1 MMTTRLPAVGILA
14 CLTLGFCAACGSS
27 SSPASGPTPGDG
39 GLPSAPDATTGD
51 DANTVDD
58 AEAAVEAGAPV
69 DAGEGGALVDAN
81 PGDGG
86 RDLSTDRTAFFGDS
100 RCADAG
106 VQLCEDFESG
116 MINSA
121 IWKVN
126 GTMPVVDTMQH
137 ARGTHALHITQDGNG
152 LSYITE
158 KTTFPEANNTY
169 FGRVFVYFKSL
180 PFTTADGGMPY
191 AHWTMVA
198 GSGTGVSGEIRLSG
212 QLGSKGNLWGVGTDN
227 QTATGTGDWTNSDS
241 DPGGHPMAVPLNQW
255 LCMEWMHKG
264 DTNETQFW
272 WDATL
277 HPSLSTTASMHG
289 GNSNPFLLPQ
299 FTQVWIGW
307 QEYQTSTER
316 FELWVDE
323 IAIDSRRIGCVL

>member
-1 MMTTRLPAVGILA
+1 M
-14 CLTLGFCAACGSS
+14 
-27 SSPASGPTPGDG
+27 
-39 GLPSAPDATTGD
+39 GD
-51 DANTVDD
+51 DAPAVED
-58 AEAAVEAGAPV
+58 AEAPADAGVPAQTPDSGVVV
-69 DAGEGGALVDAN
+69 DAS

-86 RDLSTDRTAFFGDS
+86 RDFSTDRTAFFGDS

-116 MINSA
+116 MINPA
-121 IWKVN
+121 IWKVS
-126 GTMPVVDTMQH
+126 GTTPVVDTIQH
-137 ARGTHALHITQDGNG
+137 ARGTHALHITQDVNG

-198 GSGTGVSGEIRLSG
+198 GSGTGVAGEVRLSG
-212 QLGSKGNLWGVGTDN
+212 QLVSKRNLWGVGTDN
-227 QTATGTGDWTNSDS
+227 QTDAGTGDWTTGDD
-241 DPGGHPMAVPLNQW
+241 DPKGNPTAIPQGQW
-255 LCMEWMHKG
+255 MCIEWMHKG

-277 HPSLSTTASMHG
+277 HPSMSTTSTMHG
-289 GNSNPFLLPQ
+289 GNDNPFLLPK

-307 QEYQTSTER
+307 QEYQTSSEH
-316 FELWVDE
+316 FEMWIDE
-323 IAIDSRRIGCVL
+323 IAIDSKRIGCVL